1 MEQSKPLA
9 IHVYRRMLK
18 QAEIYRQ
25 KMKKEIENKE
35 LADHYADLSSELY
48 YWVAELEKT
57 PEINPAP
64 TETAWQRLEKKTRKT
79 TSP

>member
-1 MEQSKPLA
+1 METKERPLA

-25 KMKKEIENKE
+25 RLQKAINDPVEETEEQNELNKEIYKE
-35 LADHYADLSSELY
+35 LSSELW

-57 PEINPAP
+57 PEINP
-64 TETAWQRLEKKTRKT
+64 
-79 TSP
+79 